1 MYNLVPADSESRKL
15 PPREPVNVPDLM
27 ANQSHSKTLSHHSDS
42 VAKKKNS
49 DPMCDICGTTYKNK
63 NSLGVHKRRYHSKL
77 PLRLF
82 SNRKE
87 KKFSSESENDSA
99 DDQSEDSDSDDTIS
113 KHSKSISRKRKISS
127 DDDTSHKKRKISDS
141 ENSDFD
147 DKIYKHSKS
156 ISQKRKIS

>member
-42 VAKKKNS
+42 VVKKKNS
-49 DPMCDICGTTYKNK
+49 DPMCDICGKTYKNK

-82 SNRKE
+82 HNQDAVSYTHLTLPTK
-87 KKFSSESENDSA
+87 A
-99 DDQSEDSDSDDTIS
+99 
-113 KHSKSISRKRKISS
+113 
-127 DDDTSHKKRKISDS
+127 
-141 ENSDFD
+141 
-147 DKIYKHSKS
+147 
-156 ISQKRKIS
+156 